1 MSSSETPIPKD
12 EAMKLCSEIRKEKGI
27 KLFSQC
33 WGCMRF
39 SKGDSEKMC
48 FNSKPDNR
56 GCRLVNKQYDSLF
69 KT

>member
-12 EAMKLCSEIRKEKGI
+12 EAVKICSEIRKENGI

-39 SKGDSEKMC
+39 SKGDPEKMC
-48 FNSKPDNR
+48 VSSKPDNR
-56 GCRLVNKQYDSLF
+56 GCGLVNKQYDSLL